1 MAFVPVTIGFTV
13 VGALVATRTSNRVG
27 WLFLAEGLALALPIV
42 LRQYAARTGG
52 SLPGA
57 AWAAWL
63 FGIAIAATWPPLLL
77 ALLLFPDGRLPSTR
91 WRPVAW
97 VIVVLGG
104 VGVMASAL
112 GDVTVS
118 ANFPHLADP
127 IRILSAESVRP
138 VANAALG
145 VLTLLFPVCAGSL
158 ILRLI
163 RSHGEQRE
171 QLKWF
176 VYSVTVASVTFA
188 VAAAVLPN
196 PGIAYSL
203 FAPLI
208 PVGAGVAIFKY
219 HLYDIDVVIT
229 KTLLYGVLAAF
240 ITGVYVALVVG
251 VGAAIGARGS
261 IGLSILAT
269 ALVAVVFQ
277 PARERSRRF
286 ANRLVYGKRATPYE
300 VLSEFSRSMA
310 ATPSTD
316 DALTQMPR
324 LVVEATGAAQA
335 TVWLRLGDVLRPE
348 ASWPP
353 TESAPEPIRLTGED
367 VDVLLSRADP
377 KNRAFPVTHQDELL
391 GSLTIR
397 ASASEP
403 LTPVSEKLI
412 EDLAAQTGLG
422 LSFER
427 MRERALFS
435 RALASFLPP
444 EVAEL
449 VEASPSAL
457 SLREE
462 VEATILFSDIRG
474 FSSLAER
481 LPPGEVADVVGRHLT
496 AMTEVV
502 VTHGGTLD
510 KFAGDAV
517 MAVFGAPRRFEDH
530 ATRALRCAIAMQH
543 RQQLLNI
550 EAERS
555 GMPVLQIGVGLN
567 TGTVIAGTIGGP
579 GRLDYTVLGDA
590 VNVAQRLQ
598 SEAAAGEILAS
609 AATLGRSAGLPA
621 ESAGLKQLKGR
632 QEPVETYRILWGIPE
647 DRYDEVG

>member
-1 MAFVPVTIGFTV
+1 M
-13 VGALVATRTSNRVG
+13 
-27 WLFLAEGLALALPIV
+27 
-42 LRQYAARTGG
+42 
-52 SLPGA
+52 
-57 AWAAWL
+57 
-63 FGIAIAATWPPLLL
+63 
-77 ALLLFPDGRLPSTR
+77 
-91 WRPVAW
+91 
-97 VIVVLGG
+97 
-104 VGVMASAL
+104 
-112 GDVTVS
+112 
-118 ANFPHLADP
+118 
-127 IRILSAESVRP
+127 RP

-145 VLTLLFPVCAGSL
+145 VLTLLFPVCAASL

-176 VYSVTVASVTFA
+176 VYAVTVASVTFA

-219 HLYDIDVVIT
+219 HLYDIDVVIS

-240 ITGVYVALVVG
+240 ITAVYVALVVG

-403 LTPVSEKLI
+403 LTPSSEKLI

-435 RALASFLPP
+435 RALRL
-444 EVAEL
+444 L
-449 VEASPSAL
+449 PSA
-457 SLREE
+457 
-462 VEATILFSDIRG
+462 RG
-474 FSSLAER
+474 RRAGRGVAVGPVAAGGGRGHDPFLGHPR
-481 LPPGEVADVVGRHLT
+481 LLVPRRTPPPGEVADIVGRHLT

-543 RQQLLNI
+543 RQHMLNI
-550 EAERS
+550 EAELS
-555 GMPVLQIGVGLN
+555 DMPVLQIGVGLN

-598 SEAAAGEILAS
+598 SEAAGERSWPPPPRS
-609 AATLGRSAGLPA
+609 AARPVARGVRRAQAAEGTPGAGRDVSNPLGH
-621 ESAGLKQLKGR
+621 GR
-632 QEPVETYRILWGIPE
+632 GSIRRG
-647 DRYDEVG
+647 G